1 MLGYAAARRMKT
13 NRKVTT
19 PALRSDVIVDFIFED
34 GVLFVALSNLGARPA
49 RNVSVAFEP
58 KFHGA
63 DGLNVASMALFKNVE
78 FLAPHKT
85 ITTLLDSS
93 AAYFARGEPTRIA
106 ATISYVSADG
116 TKCRETIHHDLEIYR
131 DLAYRVR
138 A

>member
-1 MLGYAAARRMKT
+1 MLGYAAARSMKT
-13 NRKVTT
+13 TRKVMT

-34 GVLFVALSNLGARPA
+34 GVLFIALSNIGARPA
-49 RNVSVAFEP
+49 RKVSVAFDP

-63 DGLNVASMALFKNVE
+63 DGMNVASMALFKNVE

-106 ATISYVSADG
+106 ATISYVRSNGAR
-116 TKCRETIHHDLEIYR
+116 CRETIHHDLEIYR

>member
-1 MLGYAAARRMKT
+1 MGT

-34 GVLFVALSNLGARPA
+34 GVLFVALTNIGERPA
-49 RNVSVAFEP
+49 RNVSVAFAP

-63 DGLNVASMALFKNVE
+63 DGLNVGSMALFKNVE

-106 ATISYVSADG
+106 ATISYVGANG
-116 TKCRETIHHDLEIYR
+116 ARCRETIHHDLEIYR